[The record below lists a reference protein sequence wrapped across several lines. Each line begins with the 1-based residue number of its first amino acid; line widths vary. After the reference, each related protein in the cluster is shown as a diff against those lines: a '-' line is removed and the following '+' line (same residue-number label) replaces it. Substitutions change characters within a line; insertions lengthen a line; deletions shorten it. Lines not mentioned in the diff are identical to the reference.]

1 MIEKLIK
8 AKTPFAIM
16 QYFVS
21 PEFDKHNTKQV
32 WEVLTYVQRKKAN
45 AGYVIAKYLKEK
57 DKQFL
62 KENKHLFTNPINN
75 KYGAIYEYLDF
86 KNHYELKLFRTA
98 EIKEPNQ
105 NQKIIDTL
113 KL

>member
-1 MIEKLIK
+1 MIKKLIK
-8 AKTPFAIM
+8 ANMPFAIM

-21 PEFDKHNTKQV
+21 PAFDKHNTKQV

-45 AGYVIAKYLKEK
+45 AGYVVAKYLKEE

-105 NQKIIDTL
+105 NQKIINTL
-113 KL
+113 EL